1 MQRLTRVMYIIILI
15 AGVSAA
21 SAADRETIAIIGTGD
36 MGGSFGPRFAELG
49 YPVVYGSRDPASET
63 VKSLLETTGHGATAT
78 TQEAAAQQGDI
89 VLLAVPWPPM
99 EQVAQNLGNLDG
111 KIVIDVSSTWTQ
123 GEDGYPVSR
132 VSQSGAELI
141 QGWNPAAKVVKT
153 LGTMSSE
160 VIDDPMFA
168 GGIVTMPIAGNDP
181 EARQRVGQLVAE
193 LGMDPVDFGPLTMAG
208 YIDALQILY
217 MIPILQR
224 RDEHWEFYF
233 RRTADWTCKWRDD
246 WSTPVADADRLPEM
260 PNTQDPLVPC
270 PD

>member
-1 MQRLTRVMYIIILI
+1 
-15 AGVSAA
+15 
-21 SAADRETIAIIGTGD
+21 
-36 MGGSFGPRFAELG
+36 
-49 YPVVYGSRDPASET
+49 
-63 VKSLLETTGHGATAT
+63 
-78 TQEAAAQQGDI
+78 
-89 VLLAVPWPPM
+89 
-99 EQVAQNLGNLDG
+99 
-111 KIVIDVSSTWTQ
+111 
-123 GEDGYPVSR
+123 
-132 VSQSGAELI
+132 
-141 QGWNPAAKVVKT
+141 
-153 LGTMSSE
+153 
-160 VIDDPMFA
+160 MFA

-208 YIDALQILY
+208 YIDALQFLY

-260 PNTQDPLVPC
+260 PNTQEPLVPC

>member
-1 MQRLTRVMYIIILI
+1 MARDWNILL
-15 AGVSAA
+15 VSLLALLCF
-21 SAADRETIAIIGTGD
+21 SANSFSQESSPSQKEVIAIIGTGD
-36 MGGSFGPRFAELG
+36 IGGPFGPRFAELG
-49 YPVVYGSRDPASET
+49 YSVVYGSRDPASEK

-141 QGWNPAAKVVKT
+141 QGWNPAAKVVKA

-181 EARQRVGQLVAE
+181 EARQRSRQQQPQEGRGPAEAECRRALPDFVGHRAE
-193 LGMDPVDFGPLTMAG
+193 AAPAEPTV
-208 YIDALQILY
+208 
-217 MIPILQR
+217 
-224 RDEHWEFYF
+224 
-233 RRTADWTCKWRDD
+233 
-246 WSTPVADADRLPEM
+246 
-260 PNTQDPLVPC
+260 
-270 PD
+270 